1 MLLHSR
7 YCTLPPD
14 LHTEGS
20 QDAFSCVATR
30 FQLLLDKEKAYLPP
44 WTDFASPLQLHSFE
58 RLHVSK
64 HGSKQLGKQAR
75 GYKCP
80 ELKFSQIAVIFPSAQ
95 DKTKPLLQ
103 PSSIPK
109 TPHTIFTNPAKLHVQ
124 ISNKNALPILQQQR
138 RVLRHQQRHQL
149 PGNDAH
155 PRSRLPSYSPQLQ
168 RPKIHSILTSIKKNR
183 ATATTAATTARP
195 PATRTPTTT
204 LTLTGV
210 TSTLTLTVRTRIPP
224 FRIPTSYVKSDFW
237 LFV

>member
-20 QDAFSCVATR
+20 QD
-30 FQLLLDKEKAYLPP
+30 KAYLPP

-138 RVLRHQQRHQL
+138 RLLRHQQRHQL

-168 RPKIHSILTSIKKNR
+168 RPKIHSILTSIKK
-183 ATATTAATTARP
+183 
-195 PATRTPTTT
+195 
-204 LTLTGV
+204 TGQQ
-210 TSTLTLTVRTRIPP
+210 LRQPRLRLVRQQPELLP
-224 FRIPTSYVKSDFW
+224 
-237 LFV
+237 LL